1 MKFIISLENIVNTDK
16 INPVASA
23 DLLLHPV
30 RLRIVQ
36 CLLGNRPRT
45 TSQLREDLP
54 DVAPATLY
62 RHVATL
68 LEAELLEVVDE
79 RRVRGAVERTYRL
92 RDPLPGVGAEEAAT
106 MSAEEHR
113 QAFMTFVAG
122 LLGDFDRYLDG
133 GDVDLARDLVGYRQS
148 VLNLSDAE
156 MQEFLADLLAVI
168 RPRLEYGPSP
178 ERVRRMFTT
187 VVMPRR

>member
-1 MKFIISLENIVNTDK
+1 
-16 INPVASA
+16 
-23 DLLLHPV
+23 
-30 RLRIVQ
+30 
-36 CLLGNRPRT
+36 
-45 TSQLREDLP
+45 
-54 DVAPATLY
+54 
-62 RHVATL
+62 
-68 LEAELLEVVDE
+68 
-79 RRVRGAVERTYRL
+79 
-92 RDPLPGVGAEEAAT
+92 
-106 MSAEEHR
+106 MSVEEHR

-148 VLNLSDAE
+148 ALNLSDAE
-156 MQEFLADLLAVI
+156 MQEFLADLLEVI

>member
-1 MKFIISLENIVNTDK
+1 MT
-16 INPVASA
+16 SA

-36 CLLGNRPRT
+36 CLLGDRPRT

-68 LEAELLEVVDE
+68 LDAELLEVVDE

-92 RDPLPGVGAEEAAT
+92 RDPAPGVGAEEAAT
-106 MSAEEHR
+106 MSTEEHR

-133 GDVDLARDLVGYRQS
+133 GDVDLARDVVGYRQAA
-148 VLNLSDAE
+148 LHLSDPE
-156 MQEFLADLLAVI
+156 MQEFLADLVAVI
-168 RPRLEYGPSP
+168 RPRLEYRPSP
-178 ERVRRMFTT
+178 ERVRRIFTT
-187 VVMPRR
+187 VVMPGH

>member
-1 MKFIISLENIVNTDK
+1 MT
-16 INPVASA
+16 SA

-36 CLLGNRPRT
+36 CLLGDRPRT

-62 RHVATL
+62 RQVATL
-68 LEAELLEVVDE
+68 LDADLLEVVE
-79 RRVRGAVERTYRL
+79 EHRVRGAVERTYRL
-92 RDPLPGVGAEEAAT
+92 RDPAPGVGAEEAAT
-106 MSAEEHR
+106 MDTEEHR
-113 QAFMTFVAG
+113 QAFLTFVAG

-133 GDVDLARDLVGYRQS
+133 GDVDLARDLVGYRQAA
-148 VLNLSDAE
+148 LYLSDTE
-156 MQEFLADLLAVI
+156 MQQFLADLVAVI
-168 RPRLEYGPSP
+168 RPRTEHRPSP

-187 VVMPRR
+187 VVMPGR